1 MFFIKINN
9 NEISKTMNDIIK
21 LINNAHSIEG
31 KTKDEVLQ
39 TLVDLVIE
47 GGLNIDS
54 VHLEVILSNQ
64 IVSTE
69 TIIKKPN
76 WNNPYE
82 QYKMLTLNQALTNNP
97 SVIVSLLYKDL
108 GRTLYNPLTFTKN
121 APSFFDLFFCEE
133 PQNYISD
140 ELLTD
145 NPGIETPDKK
155 LVVIKRVDKSN
166 KGEK

>member
-1 MFFIKINN
+1 
-9 NEISKTMNDIIK
+9 MNDIIK
-21 LINNAHSIEG
+21 LINSAQSIEG
-31 KTKDEVLQ
+31 KTKDEILQ

-64 IVSTE
+64 IVSAE
-69 TIIKKPN
+69 SIIKKPN
-76 WNNPYE
+76 WNDPYV
-82 QYKMLTLNQALTNNP
+82 QYRMLTLNQALTNNP
-97 SVIVSLLYKDL
+97 SVVVSLLYKDL

-121 APSFFDLFFCEE
+121 APSFFDLFFCEQ

-145 NPGIETPDKK
+145 DSGIETPDKK
-155 LVVIKRVDKSN
+155 LVVINRVDNTK
-166 KGEK
+166 KGNN